1 MSKVGFIV
9 RIVFVCLAAISIPA
23 MLMIDAVQARKYT
36 DLKNQVIDLEEK
48 QYETLCHSERQIIEE
63 NKKLITD
70 ISLLSSADRIERLA
84 SEELG
89 MRKAETDEII
99 RVEMKDTVK

>member
-1 MSKVGFIV
+1 MSKVGFVV

-23 MLMIDAVQARKYT
+23 MLMIDAVQARKYS
-36 DLKNQVIDLEEK
+36 DLRKQVISLEEK
-48 QYETLCHSERQIIEE
+48 QAELIEE

>member
-1 MSKVGFIV
+1 MSKVGIV
-9 RIVFVCLAAISIPA
+9 IRIVFVCLAAISIPA
-23 MLMIDAVQARKYT
+23 MLMIDAVQARKYS
-36 DLKNQVIDLEEK
+36 DLRKQVISLEEK
-48 QYETLCHSERQIIEE
+48 QSELIEE

>member
-1 MSKVGFIV
+1 MSKVGFVV
-9 RIVFVCLAAISIPA
+9 RIVCVCLAAISIPA
-23 MLMIDAVQARKYT
+23 MLMIDAVQARKYS
-36 DLKNQVIDLEEK
+36 DLRKQVISLEEK
-48 QYETLCHSERQIIEE
+48 QSELIEE

>member
-1 MSKVGFIV
+1 MSKVGFVV

-23 MLMIDAVQARKYT
+23 MLMIDAVQARKYS
-36 DLKNQVIDLEEK
+36 DLRKQVISLEEK
-48 QYETLCHSERQIIEE
+48 QAELIEE

-99 RVEMKDTVK
+99 RVEMKDAVK

>member
-48 QYETLCHSERQIIEE
+48 QSELIEE

>member
-1 MSKVGFIV
+1 MSKVGFII
-9 RIVFVCLAAISIPA
+9 RIVLVCLAAISIPA

-36 DLKNQVIDLEEK
+36 DLRNQVIDLEEK
-48 QYETLCHSERQIIEE
+48 QSELIEE